1 MAQPQPQ
8 PAQALSL
15 EEQVDQLEY
24 EIQKLARIIR
34 RPDPA
39 TVLVELT
46 VAAFN
51 YVMYGK
57 RHEKED

>member
-1 MAQPQPQ
+1 M
-8 PAQALSL
+8 PA
-15 EEQVDQLEY
+15 
-24 EIQKLARIIR
+24 
-34 RPDPA
+34 DPA

>member
-34 RPDPA
+34 RPG
-39 TVLVELT
+39 ELREGSRDYLST
-46 VAAFN
+46 AF
-51 YVMYGK
+51 
-57 RHEKED
+57 